1 MPSLCHL
8 AVCLLL
14 AGPLHQP
21 GERWLPLHP
30 RRALTLLAPSLGL
43 RPPPC
48 TLPTA
53 GGSLWFL
60 RQVLRPRVTPHASA
74 FRVSPSFGCLHTGPG
89 AWPATPEGSTRMF
102 QRWAGLDTFD

>member
-43 RPPPC
+43 RPPP
-48 TLPTA
+48 LHPPHRR
-53 GGSLWFL
+53 GFSL
-60 RQVLRPRVTPHASA
+60 VP
-74 FRVSPSFGCLHTGPG
+74 SPGPAPQG
-89 AWPATPEGSTRMF
+89 HSSCV
-102 QRWAGLDTFD
+102 GLQG